1 MDLYYEI
8 LLLII
13 DNFPINHRPPT
24 DNTRKM
30 VAGKRRER
38 PYACLPHLPV
48 AANHAQD
55 IFRDPSMLLWES
67 ARLGEVKAST
77 MLPFSIFWKFVDG
90 SY

>member
-1 MDLYYEI
+1 MYYEI

-13 DNFPINHRPPT
+13 DHFPINHRPPT

-77 MLPFSIFWKFVDG
+77 MLPFPTFWKFVDG
-90 SY
+90 SD